1 MNSIKTWF
9 LMGLLTVI
17 LVLIGEWVGGHT
29 GMLVFLLISIVM
41 NFIGYWKSGDM
52 AILMTRSYPVSE
64 HEYPELYAII
74 RRLVNR
80 AGLPM
85 PKVYITPSPQ
95 PNAFA
100 TGRNAEHAKVAVT
113 EGILRTLS
121 ARELEG
127 VLAHEIGHIKNHDI
141 LIGSLA
147 AMMAGLIT
155 SIANMLQWAA
165 IFGFGRR
172 DDEDNGGILAELAMI
187 IVAPIAATLIQF
199 AISRAREF
207 KADATGAELVGDPN
221 PLADALERLEAYAQ
235 HIPGGFSPATSHLFI
250 VNPLRA
256 EGLITLFSTHPSTRE
271 RVRRLR
277 AMRVLG

>member
-1 MNSIKTWF
+1 MNTIKTWF

-52 AILMTRSYPVSE
+52 AIFMTQSYPVAE

-74 RRLVNR
+74 RRLAHR

-85 PKVYITPSPQ
+85 PQVYITPSPQ

-100 TGRNAEHAKVAVT
+100 TGRNASHAKVAVT
-113 EGILRTLS
+113 EGILRALS

-172 DDEDNGGILAELAMI
+172 DDEDNGGILGELAMMI
-187 IVAPIAATLIQF
+187 LAPIAATLIQF
-199 AISRAREF
+199 AISRAREY

-256 EGLITLFSTHPSTRE
+256 ERLVNLFSTHPPTSE
-271 RVRRLR
+271 RIRRLR
-277 AMRVLG
+277 AMRLLG